1 MDDREA
7 VAWAYNTVRRAGG
20 LGYLAFQ
27 AAVAAYRRRHPD
39 ISERAVELTVSRLIS
54 DAATYIPEIIWDS
67 VGSGPVKRYRPG
79 AMMWE

>member
-7 VAWAYNTVRRAGG
+7 VAWAYNAVRRAGG
-20 LGYLAFQ
+20 LDYPAFQ

-39 ISERAVELTVSRLIS
+39 ILERASEMTVSRLIT
-54 DAATYIPEIIWDS
+54 DAATFIPEVIWDG
-67 VGSGPVKRYRPG
+67 VGSEPVKRYKLG